1 VNTYLCSLC
10 QLENGVSARLREC
23 NHSSDALCVR
33 AGQGSSTGQALSQAL
48 GLSEGR
54 FLSELDEIDC
64 CVAAPRNRVLKIAV
78 EGRTIRALGL
88 A

>member
-1 VNTYLCSLC
+1 VNTFLCSLC
-10 QLENGVSARLREC
+10 TLEDGVSVHLSAC
-23 NHSSDALCVR
+23 NHSSEALCIR
-33 AGQGSSTGQALSQAL
+33 SGQGPSTGQALSQAL
-48 GLSEGR
+48 GIAEGR

-64 CVAAPRNRVLKIAV
+64 CVAALRNRVLKISV